1 MPYRWQINA
10 SSVAKLIGAFKLKN
24 DPQSKRATYRRE
36 ELAKT
41 WANNLKRMPRFG
53 VQPSTTIQKE
63 LAKRKKSHTTMETVE
78 GAIQT
83 SAEMKTF
90 VHKAVVGQ
98 MDQRTAIKAIV
109 STANNDVA
117 KANEE
122 VSKAVEESARAAEN
136 VIKHR
141 VRVQRV
147 REMRKFNTVKAGVKK
162 TRSSGWFYVERDG
175 HQNVYH
181 MSPSGKSS
189 RKSSLESARS
199 DGWVLPNVKK
209 VMEQNVVKA
218 TSAFES
224 TKVEQARKIEVAEKK
239 AVVAKNISK
248 VATKTIQTTKG
259 VQSEDRDLAKV
270 QKKAPTVREGNRKA
284 YFYSIFDRPYGA
296 FVIGYIDGF
305 DPSTGTVIELKHR
318 SHGLFKELREYERIQ
333 CFVYMKMLKVKRAKL
348 IETYQSEQREYV
360 IEWDNET
367 WRSIENGIVQA
378 VHDLNAAE
386 RDVVLRNELIDILM

>member
-10 SSVAKLIGAFKLKN
+10 SSVAKLVGAFKLKN

-41 WANNLKRMPRFG
+41 WTNNLKRMPRFG

-63 LAKRKKSHTTMETVE
+63 LAKRKKSHTTTDTVE
-78 GAIQT
+78 SAIET

-90 VHKAVVGQ
+90 VHKAVVGH
-98 MDQRTAIKAIV
+98 MDQRDAIKAIV

-117 KANEE
+117 KAKEE
-122 VSKAVEESARAAEN
+122 VSKAAEESARAAEK
-136 VIKHR
+136 VITHR
-141 VRVQRV
+141 VNIQRV
-147 REMRKFNTVKAGVKK
+147 REMRKFNTVRAGVKK

-175 HQNVYH
+175 HQSLYH
-181 MSPSGKSS
+181 MSLSGKSS
-189 RKSSLESARS
+189 RKGSLESARS
-199 DGWVLPNVKK
+199 DGWVLPNVMK
-209 VMEQNVVKA
+209 VMEQKVVNA

-224 TKVEQARKIEVAEKK
+224 TKVEQARKIEVAVNK
-239 AVVAKNISK
+239 AVVAKNIRK
-248 VATKTIQTTKG
+248 VATQTIQTTRG

-270 QKKAPTVREGNRKA
+270 QKKAPNVREGNRKA
-284 YFYSIFDRPYGA
+284 YFYSIFGRPYGA

-305 DPSTGTVIELKHR
+305 DPTSGTVIELKHR
-318 SHGLFKELREYERIQ
+318 SRGLFKELREYERIQ

-348 IETYQSEQREYV
+348 VETYQSEQREYV
-360 IEWDNET
+360 IEWDDDT
-367 WRSIENGIVQA
+367 WRRIEEGIVQV

-386 RDVVLRNELIDILM
+386 TDVGFRNELIEIMM